1 MEFKK
6 NAEGTKLTYLVSGRL
21 DTNTAP
27 VLNDDLSNSIEPITD
42 LVLDLKDLEYI
53 SSAGVRVLLSAYKA
67 MNKKGGTMALK
78 NLPSMVREV
87 LSVTGLLDFFTIQ

>member
-6 NAEGTKLTYLVSGRL
+6 NVEGTKITYNVSGRL

-27 VLNDDLSNSIEPITD
+27 VLNTDLTESLEGMNE

-53 SSAGVRVLLSAYKA
+53 SSAGVRVLLSAYK
-67 MNKKGGTMALK
+67 TMSKRDGMVLK
-78 NLPSMVREV
+78 NLPEMVREV

>member
-6 NAEGTKLTYLVSGRL
+6 NVEGTKITYNVSGRL

-27 VLNDDLSNSIEPITD
+27 VLNADLTESLDGMTELI
-42 LVLDLKDLEYI
+42 LDLNDLEYI
-53 SSAGVRVLLSAYKA
+53 SSAGVRVLLSAYKT
-67 MNKKGGTMALK
+67 MSKRGGMVLK
-78 NLPSMVREV
+78 NLPEMVREV

>member
-1 MEFKK
+1 MEFTK
-6 NAEGTKLTYLVSGRL
+6 NIDGTRISYCVSGRL

-27 VLNDDLSNSIEPITD
+27 VLNEDLTKSLEGMNE

-53 SSAGVRVLLSAYKA
+53 SSAGVRVLLSAYKT
-67 MNKKGGTMALK
+67 MNKRGGMILK
-78 NLPSMVREV
+78 NLPEMVREV

>member
-6 NAEGTKLTYLVSGRL
+6 NVEGTKITYNVSGRL

-27 VLNDDLSNSIEPITD
+27 VLNADLTESLDGMTELI
-42 LVLDLKDLEYI
+42 LDLQDLEYI
-53 SSAGVRVLLSAYKA
+53 SSAGVRVLLSAYKT
-67 MNKKGGTMALK
+67 MSKRGGMVLK
-78 NLPSMVREV
+78 NLPEMVREV

>member
-6 NAEGTKLTYLVSGRL
+6 NVEGTKITYSVSGRL

-27 VLNDDLSNSIEPITD
+27 VLNADLTESLDGMTELI
-42 LVLDLKDLEYI
+42 LDLQDLEYI
-53 SSAGVRVLLSAYKA
+53 SSAGVRVLLSAYKT
-67 MNKKGGTMALK
+67 MSKRGGMVLK
-78 NLPSMVREV
+78 NLPEMVREV

>member
-6 NAEGTKLTYLVSGRL
+6 NVEGTKITYNVSGRL

-27 VLNDDLSNSIEPITD
+27 VLNADLTESLDGMTELI
-42 LVLDLKDLEYI
+42 LDLKDLEYI
-53 SSAGVRVLLSAYKA
+53 SSAGVRVLLSAYKT
-67 MNKKGGTMALK
+67 MSKRGGMVLK
-78 NLPSMVREV
+78 NLPEMVREV

>member
-6 NAEGTKLTYLVSGRL
+6 NVEGTKITYNVSGRL

-27 VLNDDLSNSIEPITD
+27 VLNADLTESLDGMSELI
-42 LVLDLKDLEYI
+42 LDLKDLEYI
-53 SSAGVRVLLSAYKA
+53 SSAGVRVLLSAYKT
-67 MNKKGGTMALK
+67 MSKRGGMVLK
-78 NLPSMVREV
+78 NLPEMVREV

>member
-6 NAEGTKLTYLVSGRL
+6 NVEGTKITYNVSGRL

-27 VLNDDLSNSIEPITD
+27 VLNADLTESLDGMSELI
-42 LVLDLKDLEYI
+42 LDLKDLEYI
-53 SSAGVRVLLSAYKA
+53 SSAGVRVLLSAYK
-67 MNKKGGTMALK
+67 TMSKRSGMVLK
-78 NLPSMVREV
+78 NLPEMVREV